1 METLEDKQL
10 QLDAFGIVL
19 TFPTFSI
26 KAINGE
32 DYSLINFEVDSVSH
46 NTAEYYFQVTQ
57 EDWFNFEIAM
67 NDSFTTTIVNKVF
80 HWKIYKKPEPDVYGW
95 VKLTANLVRIV

>member
-1 METLEDKQL
+1 METLADKQI
-10 QLDAFGIVL
+10 QLDTFGIVL

-32 DYSLINFEVDSVSH
+32 DYSNINFEVDSISH
-46 NTAEYYFQVTQ
+46 RTAEYYFQITQ
-57 EDWFNFEIAM
+57 EDWYNFEVAI
-67 NDSFTTTIVNKVF
+67 NDTFTTTIVNTVF
-80 HWKIYKKPEPDVYGW
+80 HWKIYKKPELDVYGW

>member
-10 QLDAFGIVL
+10 QLNAFGIVL
-19 TFPTFSI
+19 TFPTFAI

-32 DYSLINFEVDSVSH
+32 DFSLINFEVDSVSH

-57 EDWFNFEIAM
+57 EDWFNFEISQ
-67 NDSFTTTIVNKVF
+67 NDSFTTTNNQKSC
-80 HWKIYKKPEPDVYGW
+80 
-95 VKLTANLVRIV
+95 